1 MMKLGITGNIASG
14 KTLVETFLKEE
25 GILTIDSD
33 EIVHDLL
40 ENDKDT
46 IDKVIRLFYPLNI
59 FENNKISRK
68 KVSKIVFKDKTMLK
82 ELEQILHPKVISII
96 QEFFDKNKDKKIAAA
111 VVPLLY
117 EAKMEK
123 IFDFVILVDIDKEIQ
138 LKRLMQRGNF
148 TEEEALNRINCQ
160 TSSEEK
166 SKLADFIINN
176 NLEPENTHRQLKDVL
191 KKLFN

>member
-1 MMKLGITGNIASG
+1 MKLGITGNIASG

-59 FENNKISRK
+59 FENN
-68 KVSKIVFKDKTMLK
+68 KTMLK